1 MGFIAAPRYDTPSYL
16 WPRPRYRGVLHAV
29 GALVVVPLGL
39 WLLISVQGNR
49 ARWAAGVYL
58 IAQLCVF
65 ATSAL
70 YHRVARNPE
79 VRRRMQLADH
89 SMIYVLIAGTWAP
102 LCLLALPRAWGV
114 PALAAVI
121 LAAAAG
127 IVLKLCGVNRFPR
140 ASNTIYGV
148 MGGAGLFVMPELV
161 DNLSLA
167 AFALLALGGA
177 VYTAGAVVLMRKYP
191 DPRPRSFGYHE
202 IFHACTVAAFACHFT
217 MVWIVSA
224 NQVV

>member
-1 MGFIAAPRYDTPSYL
+1 M
-16 WPRPRYRGVLHAV
+16 HAI
-29 GALVVVPLGL
+29 GAFVVVPLGL
-39 WLLISVQGNR
+39 WLLISVQGDR
-49 ARWAAGVYL
+49 ARWAAGVYI

-70 YHRVARNPE
+70 YHRVARTPD

-102 LCLLALPRAWGV
+102 LCLLVLPTAWGV
-114 PALAAVI
+114 PALAAVTV
-121 LAAAAG
+121 AAVAG
-127 IVLKLCGVNRFPR
+127 IVLKLFGINRFPK

-148 MGGAGLFVMPELV
+148 MGGAGLFVLPELL
-161 DNLSLA
+161 DHLSLA

-177 VYTAGAVVLMRKYP
+177 VYTAGAVVLMRKHP

-217 MVWIVSA
+217 MVWLVSA
-224 NQVV
+224 QVV